1 MNARLMILFEPEHA
15 VTDEVMP
22 VKSAYQRIKSAH
34 HQNQFDKK
42 FKSSLTCCGN
52 MRALRPDGDVT
63 RMRMVLDQIHQ
74 YRIPLLQAKTASLT
88 LLLLA

>member
-1 MNARLMILFEPEHA
+1 MIARLMMLFEPEHPG
-15 VTDEVMP
+15 TDEVKP
-22 VKSAYQRIKSAH
+22 AKSTHLPAH
-34 HQNQFDKK
+34 HVKTNLIKN
-42 FKSSLTCCGN
+42 LTCCGN

-74 YRIPLLQAKTASLT
+74 YRIPLLQALCAFHT

>member
-1 MNARLMILFEPEHA
+1 MIARLMMLLEPEHPG
-15 VTDEVMP
+15 TDEVKP
-22 VKSAYQRIKSAH
+22 VKSTHLPAH

-74 YRIPLLQAKTASLT
+74 YRIPLLQAQCASLT

>member
-1 MNARLMILFEPEHA
+1 MIARLMILFVPEPSG
-15 VTDEVMP
+15 TDEVKA
-22 VKSAYQRIKSAH
+22 VKSAHQTAH
-34 HQNQFDKK
+34 HQNHFDKK

-74 YRIPLLQAKTASLT
+74 YRIPLLQAQRAFRT